1 MRFKFL
7 SISIMLML
15 FFITAC
21 SGTGPS
27 KSTDLQQE
35 RKDRRGSF
43 LGDGITLGGEDK
55 SNNSSLSGVAVNAFL
70 WRASL
75 DTISFM
81 PLNQVDPFG
90 GVIITDWY
98 SPPKRANERFKLNVY
113 ILSQELRSDGL
124 RVSAF
129 KETRDATGQWQT
141 NNISK
146 DFALQMEDSILTR
159 ARQMRVNALENSDQ

>member
-1 MRFKFL
+1 MTRIYSILALLIFTSFL
-7 SISIMLML
+7 TSCSSGKAPV
-15 FFITAC
+15 TADPKYDRLTKD
-21 SGTGPS
+21 GT
-27 KSTDLQQE
+27 L
-35 RKDRRGSF
+35 
-43 LGDGITLGGEDK
+43 LGDGITFGGD
-55 SNNSSLSGVAVNAFL
+55 SAGGNTLSGVAVNAFL

-98 SPPKRANERFKLNVY
+98 SPPKRTNERFKLNVY

-129 KETRDATGQWQT
+129 KETRNSDGQWQT
-141 NNISK
+141 ANISK
-146 DFALQMEDSILTR
+146 DFSLQMEDSILIR
-159 ARQMRVNALENSDQ
+159 ARQMRVNALENKDK